1 MIKKLLAYTI
11 VLLASTNV
19 AMSAPAIKGI
29 WKTVRLADG
38 TQVRVQLQG
47 DEHVSFWTDAKGN
60 AYTENFG
67 NNHFIQVDKK
77 QLIKDARERKEAA
90 NNKRQTKQGM
100 RKVAAGDYHQP
111 YVGTKKGLVIL
122 AQYEDV
128 KFENGHSRE
137 LYNNAINTPGFQ
149 SDYGHD
155 GSVHDYFYD
164 MSKGTFDL
172 SFDVVGPITLQKKRK
187 DYGQDVMNWQG
198 QTTIDPY
205 AYTMIMEACQAV
217 DDQVNFADYDWDG
230 DGEADQVVVIY
241 AGHGE
246 NGIGGAESVWPHESE
261 LGYASTEDLTPL
273 LELDGTMIN
282 TYACTSE
289 LTVYGLDESDNYIT
303 GLDGIGTLCHEFAHC
318 LGLPDMYDTGDGLFY
333 GMGTWDLM
341 DQGSYNANAF
351 LPASLTAYELRYI
364 GWQEPIELTE
374 DVTIDDM
381 KAITEGGDTYIIY
394 NDGYRDITYV
404 DETGKQYYREE
415 YYMLENRQPTKWDR
429 GLYGNGL
436 LITHVEFN
444 PQMWLGNWVNWSGV
458 SDIEGSVHQYCH
470 VVCADNSY
478 VGTYDF
484 DGVYGEKDAY
494 VGGIDI
500 KGDTYPYE
508 GNDSLTN
515 TSWPY
520 AKVYRP
526 NTDGTGLLNKAI
538 TGIHRNDDGT
548 VGFTFRAVDTNKEIS
563 DDHFRT
569 GQVFFY
575 ESFNMCTGK
584 GGNDAKWGPGAQV
597 GNGKLAADNNEEGN
611 TWDAT
616 GCYAANQCAR
626 IGTKAK
632 SSSVLSPMFWTEG
645 KAYVSFLAAPFS
657 GDSNTL
663 RVKIESYSF
672 MGGGVEIP
680 GQEYIEFELVPDQW
694 NECRFPIFG
703 DGDAYICFMPEQRV
717 FIDEVLVRAPL
728 PKDQTATGIASAM
741 TTPVGNQQGFY
752 NLNGQRI
759 GEGYKG
765 IAICNGRKVVVK

>member
-60 AYTENFG
+60 AYTENFES
-67 NNHFIQVDKK
+67 NHFVRVDKK
-77 QLIKDARERKEAA
+77 QLVMDARQRREAA
-90 NNKRQTKQGM
+90 NNKRQARQGM
-100 RKVAAGDYHQP
+100 RKVTAGDVHQP
-111 YVGTKKGLVIL
+111 YEGTKKGLVIL
-122 AQYEDV
+122 AEYQDV
-128 KFENGHSRE
+128 KFEDGHTRE
-137 LYNNAINTPGFQ
+137 LYNGAINTPGFT
-149 SDYGHD
+149 SEYGHQ
-155 GSVHDYFYD
+155 GSVHDYFSD
-164 MSKGTFDL
+164 MSKGVFDL
-172 SFDVVGPITLQKKRK
+172 SFDVVGPVKLSKNRK

-198 QTTIDPY
+198 QTSIDPY

-217 DDQVNFADYDWDG
+217 DDEVDFSQYDWDG
-230 DGEADQVVVIY
+230 DGMVDQVVVIY

-246 NGIGGAESVWPHESE
+246 NGIGGADSVWPHESE
-261 LGYASTEDLTPL
+261 LGYADQEGTPL
-273 LELDGTMIN
+273 LALDNIMIN

-374 DVTIDDM
+374 DCTIDDM
-381 KAITEGGDTYIIY
+381 KALTEGGNTYIIY
-394 NDGYRDITYV
+394 NDGYRDQLY
-404 DETGKQYYREE
+404 GREE
-415 YYMLENRQPTKWDR
+415 YYLLENRQPTKWDR

-436 LITHVEFN
+436 LITHVEFFPELWGYN
-444 PQMWLGNWVNWSGV
+444 VVNWSGA
-458 SDIEGSVHQYCH
+458 SDDPSSVRQYCH
-470 VVCADNSY
+470 VVCADNSF

-484 DGVYGEKDAY
+484 DGKYGKKDAY
-494 VGGIDI
+494 VGGLDI
-500 KGDTYPYE
+500 AGDTYPFE

-520 AKVYRP
+520 AKVYRQ
-526 NTDGTGLLNKAI
+526 NTDGSFRLNKAV

-548 VGFTFRAVDTNKEIS
+548 VGFTFRAVDNNTEMS
-563 DDHFRT
+563 DDPFRT
-569 GQVFFY
+569 GQTFFY
-575 ESFNMCTGK
+575 ESFNQCTGK
-584 GGNDAKWGPGAQV
+584 GGNDAKWGPGAQI
-597 GNGKLAADNNEEGN
+597 GNGKLQADNNDEYN
-611 TWDAT
+611 HWDAT
-616 GCYAANQCAR
+616 AVYAANKCAR

-632 SSSVLSPMFWTEG
+632 PSNVLSPMFWTEG
-645 KAYVSFLAAPFS
+645 KAYVTFLAAPFQ
-657 GDSNTL
+657 GDSNIL
-663 RVKIESYSF
+663 RVKIDNCSF
-672 MGGGVEIP
+672 MGGGVEIL
-680 GQEYIEFELVPDQW
+680 GQQVAEFELIPEQW
-694 NECRFPIFG
+694 TECRFPIFG
-703 DGDAYICFMPEQRV
+703 DGDIDICFMPEQRV

-728 PKDQTATGIASAM
+728 PKDQTATGIAIAT

>member
-60 AYTENFG
+60 AYTENFES
-67 NNHFIQVDKK
+67 NHFVRVDKK
-77 QLIKDARERKEAA
+77 QLVMDARQRREAA
-90 NNKRQTKQGM
+90 NNKRQARQGM
-100 RKVAAGDYHQP
+100 RKVTAGDVHQP
-111 YVGTKKGLVIL
+111 YEGTKKGLVIL
-122 AQYEDV
+122 AEYQDV
-128 KFENGHSRE
+128 KFEDGHTRE
-137 LYNNAINTPGFQ
+137 LYNGAINTPGFT
-149 SDYGHD
+149 SEYGHQ
-155 GSVHDYFYD
+155 GSVHDYFSD
-164 MSKGTFDL
+164 MSKGVFDL
-172 SFDVVGPITLQKKRK
+172 SFDVVGPVKLSKNRK

-198 QTTIDPY
+198 QTSIDPY

-217 DDQVNFADYDWDG
+217 DDEVDFSQYDWDG
-230 DGEADQVVVIY
+230 DGMVDQVVVIY

-246 NGIGGAESVWPHESE
+246 NGIGGADSVWPHESE
-261 LGYASTEDLTPL
+261 LGYADQEGTPL
-273 LELDGTMIN
+273 LALDNIMIN

-374 DVTIDDM
+374 DCTIDDK
-381 KAITEGGDTYIIY
+381 KALTEGGNTYIIY
-394 NDGYRDITYV
+394 NDGYRDQLY
-404 DETGKQYYREE
+404 GREE
-415 YYMLENRQPTKWDR
+415 YYLLENRQPTKWDR

-436 LITHVEFN
+436 LITHVEFFPELWGYN
-444 PQMWLGNWVNWSGV
+444 VVNWSGA
-458 SDIEGSVHQYCH
+458 SDDPSSVRQYCH
-470 VVCADNSY
+470 VVCADNSF

-484 DGVYGEKDAY
+484 DGKYGKKDAY
-494 VGGIDI
+494 VGGLDI
-500 KGDTYPYE
+500 AGDTYPFE

-520 AKVYRP
+520 AKVYRQ
-526 NTDGTGLLNKAI
+526 NTDGSFRLNKAV

-548 VGFTFRAVDTNKEIS
+548 VGFTFRAVDNNTEMS
-563 DDHFRT
+563 DDPFRT
-569 GQVFFY
+569 GQTFFY
-575 ESFNMCTGK
+575 ESFNQCTGK
-584 GGNDAKWGPGAQV
+584 GGNDAKWGPGAQI
-597 GNGKLAADNNEEGN
+597 GNGKLQADNNDEYN
-611 TWDAT
+611 HWDAT
-616 GCYAANQCAR
+616 AVYAANKCAR

-632 SSSVLSPMFWTEG
+632 PSNVLSPMFWTEG
-645 KAYVSFLAAPFS
+645 KAYVTFLAAPFQ
-657 GDSNTL
+657 GDSNIL
-663 RVKIESYSF
+663 RVKIDNCSF
-672 MGGGVEIP
+672 MGGGVEIL
-680 GQEYIEFELVPDQW
+680 GQQVAEFELIPEQW
-694 NECRFPIFG
+694 TECRFPIFG
-703 DGDAYICFMPEQRV
+703 DGDIDICFMPEQRV

-728 PKDQTATGIASAM
+728 PKDQTATGIAIAT

>member
-60 AYTENFG
+60 AYTENFES
-67 NNHFIQVDKK
+67 NHFVRVDKK
-77 QLIKDARERKEAA
+77 QLVMDARQRREAA
-90 NNKRQTKQGM
+90 NNKRQARQGM
-100 RKVAAGDYHQP
+100 RKVTAGDVHQP
-111 YVGTKKGLVIL
+111 YEGTKKGLVIL
-122 AQYEDV
+122 AEYQDV
-128 KFENGHSRE
+128 KFEDGHTRE
-137 LYNNAINTPGFQ
+137 LYNGAINTPGFT
-149 SDYGHD
+149 SEYGHQ
-155 GSVHDYFYD
+155 GSVHDYFSD
-164 MSKGTFDL
+164 MSKGVFDL
-172 SFDVVGPITLQKKRK
+172 SFDVVGPVKLSKNRK

-198 QTTIDPY
+198 QTSIDPY
-205 AYTMIMEACQAV
+205 AYTMILEACQAV
-217 DDQVNFADYDWDG
+217 DDEVDFSQYDWDG
-230 DGEADQVVVIY
+230 DGMVDQVVVIY

-246 NGIGGAESVWPHESE
+246 NGIGGADSVWPHESE
-261 LGYASTEDLTPL
+261 LGYADQEGTPL
-273 LELDGTMIN
+273 LALDNIMIN

-374 DVTIDDM
+374 DCTIDDM
-381 KAITEGGDTYIIY
+381 KALTEGGNTYIIY
-394 NDGYRDITYV
+394 NDGYRDQLY
-404 DETGKQYYREE
+404 GREE
-415 YYMLENRQPTKWDR
+415 YYLLENRQPTKWDR

-436 LITHVEFN
+436 LITHVEFFPELWGYN
-444 PQMWLGNWVNWSGV
+444 VVNWSGA
-458 SDIEGSVHQYCH
+458 SDDPSSVRQYCH
-470 VVCADNSY
+470 VVCADNSF

-484 DGVYGEKDAY
+484 DGKYGKKDAY
-494 VGGIDI
+494 VGGLDI
-500 KGDTYPYE
+500 AGDTYPFE

-520 AKVYRP
+520 AKVYRQ
-526 NTDGTGLLNKAI
+526 NTDGSFRLNKAV

-548 VGFTFRAVDTNKEIS
+548 VGFTFRAVDNNTEMS
-563 DDHFRT
+563 DDPFRT
-569 GQVFFY
+569 GQTFFY
-575 ESFNMCTGK
+575 ESFNQCTGK
-584 GGNDAKWGPGAQV
+584 GGNDAKWGPGAQI
-597 GNGKLAADNNEEGN
+597 GNGKLQADNNDEYN
-611 TWDAT
+611 HWDAT
-616 GCYAANQCAR
+616 AVYAANKCAR

-632 SSSVLSPMFWTEG
+632 PSNVLSPMFWTEG
-645 KAYVSFLAAPFS
+645 KAYVTFLAAPFQ
-657 GDSNTL
+657 GDSNIL
-663 RVKIESYSF
+663 RVKIDNHSF
-672 MGGGVEIP
+672 MGGGVEIL
-680 GQEYIEFELVPDQW
+680 GQQVAEFELIPEQW
-694 NECRFPIFG
+694 TECRFPIFG
-703 DGDAYICFMPEQRV
+703 DGDIDICFMPEQRV

-728 PKDQTATGIASAM
+728 PKDQTATGIAIAT

>member
-60 AYTENFG
+60 AYTENFES
-67 NNHFIQVDKK
+67 NHFVRVDKK
-77 QLIKDARERKEAA
+77 QLVMDARQRREAA
-90 NNKRQTKQGM
+90 NNKRQARQGM
-100 RKVAAGDYHQP
+100 RKVTAGDVHQP
-111 YVGTKKGLVIL
+111 YEGTKKGLVIL
-122 AQYEDV
+122 AEYQDV
-128 KFENGHSRE
+128 KFEDGHTRE
-137 LYNNAINTPGFQ
+137 LYNGAINTPGFT
-149 SDYGHD
+149 SEYGHQ
-155 GSVHDYFYD
+155 GSVHDYFSD
-164 MSKGTFDL
+164 MSKGVFDL
-172 SFDVVGPITLQKKRK
+172 SFDVVGPVKLSKNRK

-198 QTTIDPY
+198 QTSIDPY

-217 DDQVNFADYDWDG
+217 DDKVDFSQYDWDG
-230 DGEADQVVVIY
+230 DGMVDQVVVIY

-246 NGIGGAESVWPHESE
+246 NGIGGADSVWPHESE
-261 LGYASTEDLTPL
+261 LGYADQEGTPL
-273 LELDGTMIN
+273 LALDNIMIN

-374 DVTIDDM
+374 DCTIDDM
-381 KAITEGGDTYIIY
+381 KALTEGGNTYIIY
-394 NDGYRDITYV
+394 NDGYRDQLY
-404 DETGKQYYREE
+404 GREE
-415 YYMLENRQPTKWDR
+415 YYLLENRQPTKWDR

-436 LITHVEFN
+436 LITHVEFFPELWGYN
-444 PQMWLGNWVNWSGV
+444 VVNWSGA
-458 SDIEGSVHQYCH
+458 SDDPSSVRQYCH
-470 VVCADNSY
+470 VVCADNSF

-484 DGVYGEKDAY
+484 DGKYGKKDAY
-494 VGGIDI
+494 VGGLDI
-500 KGDTYPYE
+500 AGDTYPFE

-520 AKVYRP
+520 AKVYRQ
-526 NTDGTGLLNKAI
+526 NTDGSFRLNKAV

-548 VGFTFRAVDTNKEIS
+548 VGFTFRAVDNNTEMS
-563 DDHFRT
+563 DDPFRT
-569 GQVFFY
+569 GQTFFY
-575 ESFNMCTGK
+575 ESFNQCTGK
-584 GGNDAKWGPGAQV
+584 GGNDAKWGPGAQI
-597 GNGKLAADNNEEGN
+597 GNGKLQADNNDEYN
-611 TWDAT
+611 HWDAT
-616 GCYAANQCAR
+616 AVYAANKCAR

-632 SSSVLSPMFWTEG
+632 PSNVLSPMFWTEG
-645 KAYVSFLAAPFS
+645 KAYVTFLAAPFQ
-657 GDSNTL
+657 GDSNIL
-663 RVKIESYSF
+663 RVKIDNCSF
-672 MGGGVEIP
+672 MGGGVEIL
-680 GQEYIEFELVPDQW
+680 GQQVAEFELIPEQW
-694 NECRFPIFG
+694 TECRFPIFG
-703 DGDAYICFMPEQRV
+703 DGDIDICFMPEQRV

-728 PKDQTATGIASAM
+728 PKDQTATGIAIAT